1 MREKRKGSPSN
12 RLDIPMVRTPNASNT
27 LIRTEDRLHRL
38 LQLLPARLFQQVRL
52 LQYLF
57 LLQISDADGLLTA
70 VDVVALD
77 DRVAVRSG

>member
-1 MREKRKGSPSN
+1 
-12 RLDIPMVRTPNASNT
+12 MVRTPNASNT